1 MTKFVSNFLCSI
13 EHVSFLVKKRKSKTP
28 AQDRLQKL
36 VDKNTSAVIDSLKE
50 VKSGSLP
57 KIRKSTNNATIVKKV
72 LFEVKRS
79 HDEVD
84 TPKLIAHK
92 IGKSVTADE
101 IPVLFPPKNPAQER
115 LKTLQN
121 NLSLND
127 SQSDHDATRVFGDS
141 FGIESSKPAAA
152 VASSSCENMDEEMDW
167 EPCQDSN
174 YTFQQLESMAVDVLT
189 DSAYIIP
196 DTNVF
201 LDSLA
206 SIKTVIDKG
215 ELAKNCSFPCQ
226 TLCLEY
232 VSVSFVLQSAS
243 TIF

>member
-1 MTKFVSNFLCSI
+1 MITFSTI
-13 EHVSFLVKKRKSKTP
+13 EHIPFSVKKRKSKTP
-28 AQDRLQKL
+28 AQDRLQTL
-36 VDKNTSAVIDSLKE
+36 VDKKTKTVIDSFKE
-50 VKSGSLP
+50 VKSAILP
-57 KIRKSTNNATIVKKV
+57 KIRKSTNNTTIVKKA

-79 HDEVD
+79 HNEVNS
-84 TPKLIAHK
+84 TKSIK
-92 IGKSVTADE
+92 NGTGKSVTADE
-101 IPVLFPPKNPAQER
+101 IPVLFPPKNPAQDR
-115 LKTLQN
+115 LRSLQN

-127 SQSDHDATRVFGDS
+127 SHSDHDATRVFGES
-141 FGIESSKPAAA
+141 FGIESNKAAA
-152 VASSSCENMDEEMDW
+152 TLLCENMDEEMDW

-215 ELAKNCSFPCQ
+215 QYTQVNLSKFQFMLRIFSSFASQC
-226 TLCLEY
+226 
-232 VSVSFVLQSAS
+232 AS